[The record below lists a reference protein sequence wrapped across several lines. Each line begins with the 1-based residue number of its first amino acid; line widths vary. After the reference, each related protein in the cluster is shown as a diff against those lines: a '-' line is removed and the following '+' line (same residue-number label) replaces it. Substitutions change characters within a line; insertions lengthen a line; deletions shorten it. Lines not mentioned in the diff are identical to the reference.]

1 MNKKCGCKF
10 RLCGC
15 IKANHKKAF
24 SLFQPKHFM
33 SMVEVTTCKCLNKGT
48 TTLSCPSPVFFSL
61 TPPILHPLVSLVC
74 ISVQSFVQ
82 SLLCHL
88 LCSLDSA
95 VSLMFLHVCLF
106 LYCHVKSGG
115 AGSSFK
121 HFTPGSLLPDLCH
134 KILSS
139 SFWTCIEVGI
149 YSTDVTELHC
159 SKITL
164 FALVTAQPNS
174 TWGG

>member
-74 ISVQSFVQ
+74 ISVMPLAEFLWSC
-82 SLLCHL
+82 LLCL
-88 LCSLDSA
+88 PVPAGIVDECS
-95 VSLMFLHVCLF
+95 C
-106 LYCHVKSGG
+106 
-115 AGSSFK
+115 
-121 HFTPGSLLPDLCH
+121 
-134 KILSS
+134 
-139 SFWTCIEVGI
+139 
-149 YSTDVTELHC
+149 TELDARRLLRF
-159 SKITL
+159 S
-164 FALVTAQPNS
+164 PPPS
-174 TWGG
+174 TSELQSRV